1 MEKEEDKQYEFSDF
15 KSEEQVHEANEASN
29 EKEESS
35 ADISD
40 TLQSINITKSE
51 QIVTEEAAT
60 TDLKSETS
68 EIEKENVRDVSLLDS
83 EKCSENKQVEIQKEL
98 EDCTEPDNAR
108 ENIEDNSTQEETK
121 EVLFESLNTNSIS
134 IIIIFLILKF
144 FS

>member
-121 EVLFESLNTNSIS
+121 EV
-134 IIIIFLILKF
+134 
-144 FS
+144 